1 MLKFD
6 LGQVAGVTIGEGSIW
21 ASGDNTT
28 GKSMVF
34 KVLKNREYGMLSPAP
49 FKKVNTWQH
58 ANGET
63 WYTVSMRKDVSIW
76 FHEQFADQEDKM
88 WRATNDTNWTHNMT
102 EMNEKLYIMLELR
115 WS

>member
-6 LGQVAGVTIGEGSIW
+6 QLAGS
-21 ASGDNTT
+21 SGKFNTAM
-28 GKSMVF
+28 GVKALLNNM
-34 KVLKNREYGMLSPAP
+34 YGTMSQTPP
-49 FKKVNTWQH
+49 FKKVSAWRYS
-58 ANGET
+58 NGET

-76 FHEQFADQEDKM
+76 FHEQFADQEDTM
-88 WRATNDTNWTHNMT
+88 WRATNDTNWTSVRT